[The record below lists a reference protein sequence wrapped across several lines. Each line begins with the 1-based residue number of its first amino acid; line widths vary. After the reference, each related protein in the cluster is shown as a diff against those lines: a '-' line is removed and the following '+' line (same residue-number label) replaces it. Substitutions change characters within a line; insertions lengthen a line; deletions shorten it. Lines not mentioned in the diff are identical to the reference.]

1 MAKSS
6 WCVSSE
12 QVDFRLANG
21 QEATADFSGGD
32 ISGLGGLPLLAAVD
46 DEYGFIA
53 GAAKCIKDKRL
64 KEQVKHTMENLLR
77 QAVLLYNAGYPD
89 GIDWNYFR
97 QDPVLKWV
105 LGWDADGEEHAASQ
119 ASQSRFMAERSR
131 RDLLRLF
138 SYGISFYIRKHEKAP
153 KSITLDFDGASAEV
167 HGRQQFISFNG
178 HYEVNMYFPLFVMDG
193 HGWLIAPILRPG
205 HVSDAGITV
214 DVLKVLVKRFR
225 RAWPKVKI
233 LLRADAAFHDPDIM
247 DWCEANGVDY
257 VTGLKGDNH
266 LNTGSKQFDKEAQEE
281 FEEQFGPPRFDGSTG
296 SYHYQ
301 NHLREISALPRDK
314 RYEAYAEL
322 DQRSVRK
329 LGDFMHLAG
338 RGYGGKHKQWKKER
352 RVISRA
358 RVTDRGLKRRYLV
371 TSLEGYTADKIYD
384 EIYSARGKAELVIR
398 AQRALGADRLNSSEA
413 QTNQFRLLVSGFAYN
428 LFQLLIEK
436 LPSALKSLSVET
448 LIHQVARIA
457 VQVKVSTRR
466 TWLRWTSSYP
476 LQKQILKLCDRLN
489 LLPKPA

>member
-1 MAKSS
+1 VAKSTS
-6 WCVSSE
+6 IRAVE

-32 ISGLGGLPLLAAVD
+32 ISGLGGLPLLVAID
-46 DEYGFIA
+46 DDHEFLS
-53 GAAKCIKDKRL
+53 GAARCIKDGRL
-64 KEQVKHTMENLLR
+64 KKQVTHTIEKLLK
-77 QAVLLYNAGYPD
+77 QAVLLYCAGYPD

-97 QDPVLKWV
+97 QDPILKFC
-105 LGWDADGEEHAASQ
+105 LGWDADGEQHAASQ
-119 ASQSRFMAERSR
+119 AGQSRFMTERSE
-131 RDLLRLF
+131 RDLRRLF
-138 SYGISFYIRKHEKAP
+138 SYCVTFYIRKHSKAP
-153 KSITLDFDGASAEV
+153 KSITLDFDGAAAEV
-167 HGRQQFISFNG
+167 HGRQQFIAYNG
-178 HYEVNMYFPLFVMDG
+178 HYEVNMYYPLFVMDG

-205 HVSDAGITV
+205 NVADANITV
-214 DVLKVLVKRFR
+214 DILKVLVKRFR

-233 LLRADAAFHDPDIM
+233 LFRGDAAFHDPDIM

-266 LNTGSKQFDKEAQEE
+266 LNVGSKQFDKQAEKE
-281 FEEQFGPPRFDGSTG
+281 FKRRFGAPRFDGTTG

-301 NHLREISALPRDK
+301 QQLREISALPRDK
-314 RYEAYAEL
+314 RYDAYAEL

-329 LGDFMHLAG
+329 LGDFRHLAG

-413 QTNQFRLLVSGFAYN
+413 RTNQMRMIVCGLAYN
-428 LFQLLIEK
+428 LFQLLVEK
-436 LPSALKSLSVET
+436 LPSALKSLSTET
-448 LIHQVARIA
+448 LIHNVARIA

-476 LQKQILKLCDRLN
+476 LQNQILKLCDRLN

>member
-1 MAKSS
+1 VAKSTS
-6 WCVSSE
+6 RRDVQ
-12 QVDFRLANG
+12 QVEFRLANG
-21 QEATADFSGGD
+21 QAAVADFGGGD
-32 ISGLGGLPLLAAVD
+32 ISGLGGLPLLVAVD
-46 DEYGFIA
+46 DQYDFLA
-53 GAAKCIKDKRL
+53 GAARYIKDRRL
-64 KEQVKHTMENLLR
+64 KGQITHTVEKLFR
-77 QAVLLYNAGYPD
+77 QAVLLYCAGYPD
-89 GIDWNYFR
+89 GVDWNYFR
-97 QDPVLKWV
+97 RDPILKFC
-105 LGWDADGEEHAASQ
+105 LGWDADGERHAASQ
-119 ASQSRFMAERSR
+119 AGQSRFMTERSE

-138 SYGISFYIRKHEKAP
+138 SYSISFYIRKHRKPPA
-153 KSITLDFDGASAEV
+153 SITLDFDGAAAEV
-167 HGRQQFISFNG
+167 HGRQQFIAYNG
-178 HYEVNMYFPLFVMDG
+178 HYEVNMYYPLFVMDG

-205 HVSDAGITV
+205 NVADANITV
-214 DVLKVLVKRFR
+214 DVLKVLVKRFK

-233 LLRADAAFHDPDIM
+233 LFRGDAAFHNPDIM

-257 VTGLKGDNH
+257 VTGLKGDHH
-266 LNTGSKQFDKEAQEE
+266 LNVGSKQFDKRAEKE
-281 FEEQFGPPRFDGSTG
+281 FEKRFGQPRFDGTTG

-301 NHLREISALPRDK
+301 QHLREISALPRGA

-322 DQRSVRK
+322 DGRSVRR
-329 LGDFMHLAG
+329 LGDFRHLAG

-413 QTNQFRLLVSGFAYN
+413 RTNQMRMIVCALAYN

-448 LIHQVARIA
+448 LIHNVARIA

-476 LQKQILKLCDRLN
+476 YQFQIIKLCNRLN
-489 LLPKPA
+489 LQPKPA